1 MIMIEQKL
9 NLEKDLFSNDDGFGD
24 FELFDSDIWTVV
36 RLIVGRGEIPGVD
49 AFEFEL
55 KKLMKP
61 EVDSN
66 RPEVAKIISKY
77 I

>member
-24 FELFDSDIWTVV
+24 FELFDSDFWTVD
-36 RLIVGRGEIPGVD
+36 RLTVGRGEIPGVD

-61 EVDSN
+61 AVDSN